1 MIIRSINVMIG
12 DTCIKLNI
20 CKTPIKTTNKLIM
33 INRISITSSCFIFSS
48 SSLLVIL
55 LLEHN
60 LSFIK
65 DVTIIISNANNTT
78 LSKGNLKN

>member
-33 INRISITSSCFIFSS
+33 INRISITQ
-48 SSLLVIL
+48 VV
-55 LLEHN
+55 
-60 LSFIK
+60 LSFHPLSP
-65 DVTIIISNANNTT
+65 SNIAFRA
-78 LSKGNLKN
+78 